1 MFFSL
6 CFIKAVGTS
15 EAIYE
20 TCAIVHRTRAGSE
33 LHVFQKIQ
41 EWDHLL

>member
-1 MFFSL
+1 MGFFL

-20 TCAIVHRTRAGSE
+20 TCAIVHKMRAGSE
-33 LHVFQKIQ
+33 KHVFQKI
-41 EWDHLL
+41 

>member
-1 MFFSL
+1 MGFFL
-6 CFIKAVGTS
+6 FALIKAVGTS

-33 LHVFQKIQ
+33 IL
-41 EWDHLL
+41 